1 MEDLRPELTDYLAER
16 DRQANFQEWFQQQFT
31 EAKVKV
37 DSYYG
42 KWDAKSTVVD

>member
-1 MEDLRPELTDYLAER
+1 MGHFLAER
-16 DRQANFQEWFQQQFT
+16 ERHDKFQEWFQQKFT

-42 KWDAKSTVVD
+42 KWDAKSTLVE